1 MRDNLKIVNLNKL
14 SQNFNLVFS
23 MKFLFVLFIYELPNK
38 LVGDHNLMLIK
49 IIIFEFWTCRSY
61 FAPALCRRN
70 PKKKFSVIE
79 SSESSSC
86 WLICKH
92 ISFH

>member
-23 MKFLFVLFIYELPNK
+23 MKFLFLLFIYELPNK

-49 IIIFEFWTCRSY
+49 VINFQFWTCRSY
-61 FAPALCRRN
+61 FAPALSRTN
-70 PKKKFSVIE
+70 PKNKFSVME
-79 SSESSSC
+79 S
-86 WLICKH
+86 
-92 ISFH
+92 